1 MVVDLPAAYLVVLP
15 CRGPISVE
23 KENWGAEK
31 QVSFWFHHS
40 GTSRRTDAHAILV
53 DVITKLA
60 T

>member
-1 MVVDLPAAYLVVLP
+1 MKRPYLS
-15 CRGPISVE
+15 REEQGM
-23 KENWGAEK
+23 EK

-40 GTSRRTDAHAILV
+40 GTSRQTDAHAILV